1 MAGSKL
7 AFKEIE
13 ETSDFLEHLIPQ
25 GKKEELSKEQ
35 PVNLLQFINYIISAQ
50 LLWMN
55 DKMNKEKLE
64 VTVEK

>member
-25 GKKEELSKEQ
+25 GKKEELSKE
-35 PVNLLQFINYIISAQ
+35 
-50 LLWMN
+50 
-55 DKMNKEKLE
+55 
-64 VTVEK
+64 